1 MNTLIQKECK
11 TSIKAL
17 FFKQNDYWVMCN
29 SSMHDSFFYKECLLL
44 VELGNERLA
53 K

>member
-1 MNTLIQKECK
+1 MTIGLCVIQACM
-11 TSIKAL
+11 I
-17 FFKQNDYWVMCN
+17 V
-29 SSMHDSFFYKECLLL
+29 FFYKECLLL